1 MLRISRLTD
10 YGTVILARLASA
22 PLRQFT
28 AAELALLT
36 HVPAATVRKLLKQL
50 HAHELVESTRGLRG
64 GYRLA
69 RPPAQISAAQ
79 VLAALEGPV
88 ALTECAQHETSCGIE
103 GSCGVGRAWQRVN
116 VAIQNTLQ
124 DISLLDLAGLAAEPI
139 RFPALER
146 QARTHRTAAP
156 PPAPRRS

>member
-22 PLRQFT
+22 PQRQLT
-28 AAELALLT
+28 AAELAALT
-36 HVPAATVRKLLKQL
+36 HVPPATVRKLLKQL
-50 HAHELVESTRGLRG
+50 HAHALVESTRGQRG

-124 DISLLDLAGLAAEPI
+124 DISLLELAGLAAEPI

-146 QARTHRTAAP
+146 QQRAHRAA
-156 PPAPRRS
+156 PAPRRS

>member
-22 PLRQFT
+22 PQRQLT
-28 AAELALLT
+28 AAELARLT

-50 HAHELVESTRGLRG
+50 HAHALVESTRGLHG

-69 RPPAQISAAQ
+69 RDPASISAAQ

-88 ALTECAQHETSCGIE
+88 ALTECAQHQTSCGIE

-124 DISLLDLAGLAAEPI
+124 EISLLELAGLAAEPI

-146 QARTHRTAAP
+146 QLRAQRGSGAA
-156 PPAPRRS
+156 APRRS